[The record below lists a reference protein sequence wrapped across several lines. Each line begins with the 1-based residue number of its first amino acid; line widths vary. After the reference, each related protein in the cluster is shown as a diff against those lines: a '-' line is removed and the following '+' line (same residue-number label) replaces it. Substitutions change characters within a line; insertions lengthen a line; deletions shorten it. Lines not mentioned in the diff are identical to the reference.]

1 MDLSSVE
8 VIYLVIVLV
17 KYSFTQNAKF
27 GLLTSE
33 LSKSM
38 SSQDIVLKT
47 EFIKLCE
54 GQTE

>member
-17 KYSFTQNAKF
+17 KYSFIQNAKF